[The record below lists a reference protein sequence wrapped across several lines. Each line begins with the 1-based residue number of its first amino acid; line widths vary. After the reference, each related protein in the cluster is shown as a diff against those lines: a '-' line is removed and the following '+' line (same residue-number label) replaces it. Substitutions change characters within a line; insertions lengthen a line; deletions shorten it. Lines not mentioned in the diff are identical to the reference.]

1 MNKKFWV
8 LLATSAML
16 ATGVMAT
23 GCAAQKNMPLPTAV
37 SVAIE
42 SPAETTAAP
51 EEQNEPVAFDAAK
64 NNTEEKA
71 VTENAFIPGSAQN
84 EEDDNDDSAFN
95 LVEKKAPNKT
105 TVKKTGKTTTVKPV
119 KKSPADNTRLMIV
132 KAARADAVKNASMF
146 MNMNEKIAAARSAS
160 AKKVAAQKNADARK
174 NMNQAAQQAQNAAK
188 EEAGKKAAQKAAQ
201 KAAGKTAAEK
211 TAESKKAAAKKAA
224 ESRKAY
230 EKKIAAKRALE
241 NKAQAKRDAAKKR
254 AEQCAAKKREAHRKH
269 IVKNRH
275 NAKWSIEHFKKLM
288 GISRTKDTRHDKEV
302 RIIM

>member
-16 ATGVMAT
+16 ATSVMAT
-23 GCAAQKNMPLPTAV
+23 GCAAQKNMPVPTAV

-95 LVEKKAPNKT
+95 LVEKKAPKKT

-132 KAARADAVKNASMF
+132 KSARADAVKNASMF

-211 TAESKKAAAKKAA
+211 TAESKKAAAKKTA

-254 AEQCAAKKREAHRKH
+254 PDHKKQ